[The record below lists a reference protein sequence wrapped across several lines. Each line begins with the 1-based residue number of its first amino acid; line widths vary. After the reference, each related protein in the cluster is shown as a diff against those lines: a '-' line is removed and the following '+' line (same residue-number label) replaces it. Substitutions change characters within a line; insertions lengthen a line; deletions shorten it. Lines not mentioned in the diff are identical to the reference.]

1 MFDQLEKY
9 QNKGHFFFM
18 KGNSLEEVAKDIPDE
33 PGVYCVYALVRG
45 HIELV
50 YIGKS
55 GMLEQNGTFNGSML
69 NQCINYKKGGIKRDS
84 FFKRMITKLGAD
96 ALDIYWYVTFDKKH
110 PDLPAFVEAILLQ
123 KFYDIYGRLPLWNKS
138 F

>member
-1 MFDQLEKY
+1 M
-9 QNKGHFFFM
+9 
-18 KGNSLEEVAKDIPDE
+18 DIPDE